1 MINWRTVSADGAT
14 TTTLLTTQ
22 HAIERLQRQALQVVE
37 CFDILSARIE
47 RLEQKLTEKGV
58 LND

>member
-1 MINWRTVSADGAT
+1 MINWKTVSADGT
-14 TTTLLTTQ
+14 TTTTPLTTQ
-22 HAIERLQRQALQVVE
+22 RAIERLQIQALQVVE